1 MIYEVQAAVQHI
13 VSLVHQVDRQQ
24 PVAPEALAAFEST
37 LKDALESRCQECWK
51 PAQPEAGSA
60 HRSVA
65 WQLHPGGEGADTA
78 LLRAFASVV
87 HATAEEGEIV
97 RPHQSNVVALAL
109 QWLPVAFTLWIDPG
123 CVAIRIGTGPGAN
136 RSSYDFDHL
145 KSGSSTSS
153 ISVIW
158 GQMVAQPADR
168 NAPQLTVSSAVAPA
182 ARPIAIVKPN
192 PTTAYSRYR
201 TNLSSNA
208 PVAHRH
214 SRTSSN
220 ASSASSSYQGLV
232 RSTSLSSTHT
242 ISTDAT
248 SVSGLE
254 ADEGDAESE
263 ACPSLFGSPSSSLA
277 SSQCT
282 PSSDL
287 DRESIH
293 DTTIGGAD
301 TTQRFAG
308 VRLFDDDAHDED
320 AGDATIDANPTMLG
334 LNVSK
339 DVAAVAAK
347 LGAGFA
353 PAKALV
359 SSTPAKCN
367 YTTHDNGNVGVL
379 GGGVRLGGAT
389 SAKVNTNSQ
398 PPRYRQHSNSKSIS
412 HIQHGLVHNQL
423 PPAHTAPPHHMPRQV
438 HHFNAANYSAPMP
451 TVPLPGVPH
460 QQHNFLA
467 RQQPAAYLQQQALY
481 QHYPSQGGAMA
492 FPHASQ
498 LPTPYAFCTAP
509 APQHA
514 TYQTYTPQTHHVDG
528 DTDEMVEH
536 SVGRRR
542 LRSRGRRSRGRGAGR
557 AARRQAAAL
566 RALELG
572 STDELPE
579 SDEEDDDELI
589 SRCSTPAGSEYTTS
603 ASSVYSSIAS
613 SPEKPAKSVQHR
625 SSRNGLKG
633 FAQQLHTQL
642 SGLQAC

>member
-13 VSLVHQVDRQQ
+13 VSLVQQVDRQQ

-37 LKDALESRCQECWK
+37 LKDALESRCQKCWK

-65 WQLHPGGEGADTA
+65 WQLHSGGEGADLA
-78 LLRAFASVV
+78 ILRAFASVIQ
-87 HATAEEGEIV
+87 ASAEEGEIV
-97 RPHQSNVVALAL
+97 RPYQSSVVALAL

-153 ISVIW
+153 INVIW
-158 GQMVAQPADR
+158 GHMVAQPAER
-168 NAPQLTVSSAVAPA
+168 NAPQLTVSSAVAPS

-192 PTTAYSRYR
+192 PTTAYPRYPA
-201 TNLSSNA
+201 TLSSNA
-208 PVAHRH
+208 PVTHRH

-220 ASSASSSYQGLV
+220 ASSTSSSYQGLV

-248 SVSGLE
+248 SLSGLE
-254 ADEGDAESE
+254 ADEADADSE

-282 PSSDL
+282 PSSEL

-293 DTTIGGAD
+293 DTTIGGGD
-301 TTQRFAG
+301 TTQRFTG
-308 VRLFDDDAHDED
+308 CRLFDDDAHDED
-320 AGDATIDANPTMLG
+320 AGDATIDANPAMLG

-339 DVAAVAAK
+339 DAAAVAAK
-347 LGAGFA
+347 LGAGFT
-353 PAKALV
+353 PAKLLV
-359 SSTPAKCN
+359 SSTPVKCN

-379 GGGVRLGGAT
+379 GGGVRLGGAA
-389 SAKVNTNSQ
+389 SAKGNTNSQ

-412 HIQHGLVHNQL
+412 HIQHGFHNQI
-423 PPAHTAPPHHMPRQV
+423 PPSHMAPPHHMPRQV

-460 QQHNFLA
+460 QQHNFLP
-467 RQQPAAYLQQQALY
+467 RQQPAAYLQQQAPY
-481 QHYPSQGGAMA
+481 QRYPSQGGAVS

-498 LPTPYAFCTAP
+498 LPTPYAFCNVP
-509 APQHA
+509 PQHA
-514 TYQTYTPQTHHVDG
+514 TYQTYTPQTLHVDG
-528 DTDEMVEH
+528 ESDEMVEH

-579 SDEEDDDELI
+579 SDDEDDDEMI

-603 ASSVYSSIAS
+603 ASSVYSSVAS
-613 SPEKPAKSVQHR
+613 SPEKPTKSVQHR
-625 SSRNGLKG
+625 SSRNGLRG
-633 FAQQLHTQL
+633 FGQQLHDQL
-642 SGLQAC
+642 SCLQAC